1 MAATNIAARLDS
13 RFLLAFQP
21 FAPPT
26 VEEELVDV
34 GIADLNAYSET
45 TSTLIVT
52 YGGIEAR
59 ILLHG
64 LTPLFDREPR
74 QDICRRGMHQLI
86 EALSEWEKSGSAITW
101 HALDWGK

>member
-1 MAATNIAARLDS
+1 LAATNVAARLDS

-26 VEEELVDV
+26 MEEEMVDV

-52 YGGIEAR
+52 YGGR
-59 ILLHG
+59 
-64 LTPLFDREPR
+64 
-74 QDICRRGMHQLI
+74 
-86 EALSEWEKSGSAITW
+86 SSNITTW
-101 HALDWGK
+101 ANAFL